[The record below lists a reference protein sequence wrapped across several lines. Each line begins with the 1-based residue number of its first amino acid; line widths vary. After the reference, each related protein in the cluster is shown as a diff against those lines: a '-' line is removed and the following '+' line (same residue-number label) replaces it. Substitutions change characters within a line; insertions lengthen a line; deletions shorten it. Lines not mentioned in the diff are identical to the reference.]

1 MSNIQQKEWRNAVAE
16 LKDLTVDR
24 ISAVEEQSAEVKE
37 SIEKINSKLDAIEF
51 QAKSTSRR
59 PKRTTSPKLRRSSR
73 MPFTDLL
80 VATEVHWVRP
90 K

>member
-51 QAKSTSRR
+51 QAKSTSTQT
-59 PKRTTSPKLRRSSR
+59 KEDNKS
-73 MPFTDLL
+73 
-80 VATEVHWVRP
+80 EVE
-90 K
+90 